1 MSVFLEYILPSL
13 QKAPA
18 VLVPEFR
25 TEERRLNIFKKTRM
39 HPVHTEILLGY
50 TSGDLFYWSLKDIK
64 VVMPTHPF
72 SLNPPPPSLKC
83 PLCHKLKSEPN
94 TRLIEGIFNQ
104 IPEYSSI
111 Q

>member
-1 MSVFLEYILPSL
+1 MSALKMCQNQLLFVWILKHPGYNVGFLEYILPSL

-72 SLNPPPPSLKC
+72 SLNPPLP
-83 PLCHKLKSEPN
+83 H
-94 TRLIEGIFNQ
+94 
-104 IPEYSSI
+104 
-111 Q
+111 